1 MARSA
6 SDSQPVEAQSYW
18 RRNMWTGFAACG
30 VANIGYS
37 GFYPFLP
44 LIVREMGF
52 TENLEFWVG
61 MLAWMYFG
69 TSLLFTPIWGVMA
82 DHFGE
87 RSQLLRAGFG
97 MAIGFFLLPFA
108 PTLLWLIPPFLL
120 VGACNGFIPACV
132 ALQAAGTPIRRMGS
146 ALSIIQI
153 GAQAGNIIGPLAGA
167 FLASRLPAY
176 RYLFWIPAAGLFT
189 AGALALLLMREVKRK
204 VSGPFRM
211 HLIQDAARLSRVPGM
226 RPLLLLV
233 FLFHFT
239 VYGSTP
245 VASIFTMQLLEG
257 GAPAGGLSVEGWV
270 GAVAMTIYISSLVSL
285 PVWGWLLDRYD
296 PPRMLALVAATA
308 FVGSLPLVFVQTPLQ
323 LAAARLFF
331 GMCAAGMQPAVM
343 RMIKLNAPPGMDSR
357 ALYFGTMFQMLGNG
371 LGPLA
376 AGVIGPF
383 FGLRSFFMLNAALLG
398 AGLGTWLLRLRRM
411 TG

>member
-1 MARSA
+1 
-6 SDSQPVEAQSYW
+6 
-18 RRNMWTGFAACG
+18 MWAGFAACG

-61 MLAWMYFG
+61 LLAWMYFC

-97 MAIGFFLLPFA
+97 MAAGFALLPFA
-108 PTLLWLIPPFLL
+108 PTLMWLIPPFLL

-132 ALQAAGTPIRRMGS
+132 ALQATSTPLRRMGS
-146 ALSIIQI
+146 ALSMLQV

-167 FLASRLPAY
+167 FLAGRLPTY
-176 RYLFWIPAAGLFT
+176 RALFWIPAAGLLS
-189 AGALALLLMREVKRK
+189 AGALALFLMREVKRK
-204 VSGPFRM
+204 VSGPLRL
-211 HLIQDAARLSRVPGM
+211 HLIEDAARLSRVPGM
-226 RPLLLLV
+226 RALLLLN

-245 VASIFTMQLLEG
+245 VVSILTLQMLEG
-257 GAPAGGLSVEGWV
+257 GAPAGALSVEGWV

-296 PPRMLALVAATA
+296 PPRMLAVVAATA
-308 FVGSLPLVFVQTPLQ
+308 FVGSLPLTIVQTPLQ

-331 GMCAAGMQPAVM
+331 GLCAAGLQPAVM
-343 RMIKLNAPPGMDSR
+343 RMIKLNAPPGMNAR

-383 FGLRSFFMLNAALLG
+383 FGLRAFFIVNTALMG
-398 AGLGTWLLRLRRM
+398 AGLATWLLRLRRM
-411 TG
+411 AG